1 VDGMVTAGDDVLR
14 VHPAPK
20 QSKNRLTIK
29 VLIFYCQPIVMA
41 YCQHVNRW

>member
-1 VDGMVTAGDDVLR
+1 MVTAGDDVLQ
-14 VHPAPK
+14 VLIK
-20 QSKNRLTIK
+20 WNRLTIK

>member
-1 VDGMVTAGDDVLR
+1 VDGMVTAGDDVLQ
-14 VHPAPK
+14 VLIK
-20 QSKNRLTIK
+20 WNRLTIK